1 MKCAAHVQLLPAK
14 RGARGLQRQTHRATA
29 GLVENNIHRQLGR
42 HYRYQLRPNPVLT
55 TTHVTRDSTH
65 IPASLPRVSQPLLQQ
80 PLSRISP
87 STRNSSSKLGQLR
100 HRTKLTSHPLKFYSC
115 KKNNPPSQTPLKNHH
130 LDTNVRTHNTHTHT
144 HTITTQY
151 PLLLAPNSTNNCNHT
166 KQPSLFS
173 SDHQNRQLLLA
184 DSHFIIPSKTH
195 STRQNPQD

>member
-144 HTITTQY
+144 QSQPSIPCSWLPILQTIVTTQSNRHCS
-151 PLLLAPNSTNNCNHT
+151 LLTIRIGNCCW
-166 KQPSLFS
+166 L
-173 SDHQNRQLLLA
+173 
-184 DSHFIIPSKTH
+184 IPTS
-195 STRQNPQD
+195 